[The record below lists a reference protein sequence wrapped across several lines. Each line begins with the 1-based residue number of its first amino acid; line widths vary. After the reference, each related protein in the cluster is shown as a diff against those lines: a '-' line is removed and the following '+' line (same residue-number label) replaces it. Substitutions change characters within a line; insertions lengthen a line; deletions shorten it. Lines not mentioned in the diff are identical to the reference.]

1 MKLKQPSTT
10 SVLVCA
16 GCGWTAPS
24 PEELRYPFR
33 CPRAG
38 RGDIDHVVT
47 RKLDTFKVE
56 WSRGEDPNP
65 FIRHR
70 ELLHSWHL
78 ARRRGLSDHAYVAL
92 VRELDTAIARVDGRG
107 SGFRAMPFGNHA
119 ALNER
124 LGLELWVKDETGNVA
139 GSHKARHL
147 MAILLYLQV
156 VERRERPPLAIA
168 SCGNAALAAATLA
181 RAVERAL
188 TVFVPPDAAPAVL
201 ARLRT
206 LGAQVETCP
215 RAPGVVGD
223 PCLALFRDA
232 VAGGALFGV
241 FWGSVLV
248 SFASSLG
255 AVLACLLSR
264 FLLREFVER
273 KFPFAVERV
282 NAGIRSD
289 GAYYLFGLRLVPVF
303 PFFVINLVMGLTRLP
318 LQTFYWVSQ
327 ASMLPGTL
335 IYVNAGTQLA
345 AIRSA
350 RDIVSP
356 GLALSLALLGLFPWL
371 AKRITNAIMAWH
383 RSRA

>member
-1 MKLKQPSTT
+1 MNRARLLLVVLLLLLALAGVWLDVGALFSLAGLQARLADFQSLVADRRLTAAAIFFLLYALLASL
-10 SVLVCA
+10 SVPGA
-16 GCGWTAPS
+16 
-24 PEELRYPFR
+24 
-33 CPRAG
+33 
-38 RGDIDHVVT
+38 
-47 RKLDTFKVE
+47 
-56 WSRGEDPNP
+56 
-65 FIRHR
+65 
-70 ELLHSWHL
+70 
-78 ARRRGLSDHAYVAL
+78 AL
-92 VRELDTAIARVDGRG
+92 V
-107 SGFRAMPFGNHA
+107 M
-119 ALNER
+119 
-124 LGLELWVKDETGNVA
+124 
-139 GSHKARHL
+139 
-147 MAILLYLQV
+147 
-156 VERRERPPLAIA
+156 
-168 SCGNAALAAATLA
+168 TL
-181 RAVERAL
+181 
-188 TVFVPPDAAPAVL
+188 
-201 ARLRT
+201 
-206 LGAQVETCP
+206 
-215 RAPGVVGD
+215 
-223 PCLALFRDA
+223 
-232 VAGGALFGV
+232 AGGALFGV